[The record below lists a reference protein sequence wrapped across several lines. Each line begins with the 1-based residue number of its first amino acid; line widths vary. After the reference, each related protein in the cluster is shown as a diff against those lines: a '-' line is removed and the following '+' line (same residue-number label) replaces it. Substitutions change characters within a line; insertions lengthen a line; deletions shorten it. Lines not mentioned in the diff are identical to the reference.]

1 MHSIDTPK
9 TLYCHSVRVRVY
21 IMACHRLGNYQNQ
34 QQYICSISHR
44 IRPWFCLNGFMSFT
58 IITHIRQGCFTDPVT
73 LAFPAKYVKDI
84 IVLTITHVMCRKKDL
99 VFRGGWGVGVGVGVG
114 GGGWGWGGGG
124 WGGWG
129 VGGVGGGG
137 GGGWSRWRANEN
149 RNLCLTW
156 KIANPV
162 DPWRN
167 NNVIVTLKRRR
178 DVVLTKWWRNY
189 HVMCPLGIQM
199 WSWEYNISSKITVDL
214 SSFDVT

>member
-1 MHSIDTPK
+1 
-9 TLYCHSVRVRVY
+9 
-21 IMACHRLGNYQNQ
+21 MACHRLGNYQNQ
-34 QQYICSISHR
+34 QQYISHR

-84 IVLTITHVMCRKKDL
+84 IVLTITHVTCRKKDL
-99 VFRGGWGVGVGVGVG
+99 GFR
-114 GGGWGWGGGG
+114 
-124 WGGWG
+124 
-129 VGGVGGGG
+129 GGGG

-178 DVVLTKWWRNY
+178 DVVLTKWWRYY

-199 WSWEYNISSKITVDL
+199 WSWEYNISSKITVDM
-214 SSFDVT
+214 SYFDVT